1 MQVELVVVEGKQ
13 QGAVIPIR
21 SKFLVGREEDCQLRP
36 NSELVS
42 RHHCVFTIDDYTVR
56 LRDLGSTNG
65 TYVNEERTNGLV
77 VLKSGDRV
85 RIGKLMFEV
94 RIQMSAPA
102 PAAQPTAQPAPPPR
116 PAPQPMAPQ
125 HMPMPQPVAMHPHM
139 PAPMPMQGYPMGHP
153 QGYPMP
159 PQYPAYPYQNPS
171 TSDTTVDWPVPQY
184 LDPSQSGTGIYAGD
198 TALIQGANKGKKPA
212 PPMMP
217 VQLPDPSKTGAPEPA
232 PPPVAAAPGAAPAPT
247 DTNSRSSAADIIRQY
262 LQPKPR

>member
-1 MQVELVVVEGKQ
+1 MQVDLVVVEGKQ

-36 NSELVS
+36 NSDLVS

-85 RIGKLMFEV
+85 RIGKLVFEV
-94 RIQMSAPA
+94 RIQISAPA
-102 PAAQPTAQPAPPPR
+102 PQQPAAQPAPTPR

-125 HMPMPQPVAMHPHM
+125 PVPQPMAMHPQM
-139 PAPMPMQGYPMGHP
+139 PAQMPMQGYPMAP
-153 QGYPMP
+153 PPGYPMY
-159 PQYPAYPYQNPS
+159 PQYPGYAPS
-171 TSDTTVDWPVPQY
+171 SSETTVDWPVPQY

-198 TALIQGANKGKKPA
+198 TALIQGGKAKKPPA
-212 PPMMP
+212 PVMP
-217 VQLPDPSKTGAPEPA
+217 VQLPDPSTTGAREPAPA
-232 PPPVAAAPGAAPAPT
+232 PPPTAEGAAPTPASGSP
-247 DTNSRSSAADIIRQY
+247 DSSRSSAADIIRQY
-262 LQPKPR
+262 MQRKPR